1 MHFVYGYKNLYAKF
15 FVRGFHESL
24 LHVYKFIIY
33 VCKYC
38 VGNTMEYPSGYKE
51 LFFFKHVYRCAR

>member
-1 MHFVYGYKNLYAKF
+1 MSNAYAFRIGMDIKIYIMQHF

-38 VGNTMEYPSGYKE
+38 VGNITEYPTGYKE
-51 LFFFKHVYRCAR
+51 